1 MISPESSTLCPAF
14 ATWTRRSCAGPNLLS
29 IPSNIWHWQWE
40 WQISISF
47 VVYTPF
53 LALISNHTL
62 QCFFTIAERIFN
74 SVTSTF
80 TTCWIIVFASKF
92 WHCQFYLQCN
102 VHLDF
107 LFLEAEYKVA
117 IVLVVIRLPTATI
130 AISTACQASSSWL
143 SPSHYQRLNDLG
155 EKVNKE
161 MTFSPFLVS
170 FTSSQRQFLANFSA
184 VFFLSRYKQLLHSL
198 CKMISSRDFEINDDG
213 VSQVG

>member
-1 MISPESSTLCPAF
+1 MISPESSNLCPAF
-14 ATWTRRSCAGPNLLS
+14 ATWTRRSCAGPNLPS
-29 IPSNIWHWQWE
+29 KPSNMRHWQWKR
-40 WQISISF
+40 QISISF
-47 VVYTPF
+47 VVYKPF

-155 EKVNKE
+155 KK
-161 MTFSPFLVS
+161 TIKKWLLALFLLS
-170 FTSSQRQFLANFSA
+170 LRQAKGNF
-184 VFFLSRYKQLLHSL
+184 LHS
-198 CKMISSRDFEINDDG
+198 ISQLYCF
-213 VSQVG
+213 VS

>member
-47 VVYTPF
+47 VVFKPF

-62 QCFFTIAERIFN
+62 QCFFTMAERIFN

-80 TTCWIIVFASKF
+80 TTCWIIVFASTF
-92 WHCQFYLQCN
+92 WHCQFYIQCN
-102 VHLDF
+102 VHLNF

-117 IVLVVIRLPTATI
+117 IVLAVIRLPTATI
-130 AISTACQASSSWL
+130 AISPACQASSSWL

-155 EKVNKE
+155 KK
-161 MTFSPFLVS
+161 TIKKWLLALFLLS
-170 FTSSQRQFLANFSA
+170 LRQAKGNF
-184 VFFLSRYKQLLHSL
+184 LHS
-198 CKMISSRDFEINDDG
+198 ISQLYCFVFVKAQTVASFP
-213 VSQVG
+213 V